1 MATSPRPGATIR
13 DLRAAPDVLA
23 DILAPGL
30 RLLLCGSAAG
40 AVSAAVGLPY
50 AGPGNRFWTV
60 LADVGLT
67 PDRLGP
73 PQARELLDH
82 GIGLTDLTKTA
93 SGADADLPPE
103 ADDVDRL
110 RATVH
115 RVRPGV
121 LAFVGKRA
129 ASVALGRAITQT
141 GRQPDRFAATETW
154 VVPSTSGLAVRWWD
168 EAPWRALA
176 ERVGA

>member
-1 MATSPRPGATIR
+1 VVSGGA
-13 DLRAAPDVLA
+13 DVLD

-30 RLLLCGSAAG
+30 RVLLCGSAAG
-40 AVSAAVGLPY
+40 AVSAAKGMPY
-50 AGPGNRFWTV
+50 AGPGNRFWRV

-67 PDRLGP
+67 SELLDP
-73 PQARELLDH
+73 PRARELLRH

-93 SGADADLPPE
+93 SGSDASLPPE

-115 RVRPGV
+115 GCAPGV
-121 LAFVGKRA
+121 LAVVGKRA
-129 ASVALGRAITQT
+129 ASVALGRAITTT
-141 GRQPDRFAATETW
+141 GRQPERFAGTETW

-168 EAPWRALA
+168 ETPWRALA
-176 ERVGA
+176 ARVADPPRTR